1 VVTQESKEEEKGE
14 EALFCVPLSQ
24 KPSNA
29 TSPDPLKPALEAG
42 VERAVVREWSQ
53 QTPFDNALAAPQ
65 ERTSFLSQMKE
76 RAKYLDTP
84 QDFSTDF
91 ALS

>member
-1 VVTQESKEEEKGE
+1 
-14 EALFCVPLSQ
+14 LFCVPLSQ

-42 VERAVVREWSQ
+42 VARECSQ

-65 ERTSFLSQMKE
+65 ERTSFLRQMKE
-76 RAKYLDTP
+76 RAQYLDTP
-84 QDFSTDF
+84 QDFSSDF